1 MDEKQFEQEYRA
13 WKKQDA
19 PQLWE
24 RIEPR
29 LQDHV
34 RTQEDAGTQK
44 HVRTQEHTRIQKYAG
59 TRKNRYM
66 RYGISAAAAAVV
78 LALVLPGALYSKK
91 TILDGGSGREA
102 KVQETD
108 VLPENTVTQETA
120 AAQETKAMPEAA
132 AAPEAAA
139 VQKTIP
145 GLYSYQQLGLK
156 EGNLLSVPENAV
168 SVPEDAGYF
177 SEELLGDTQLLCSGT
192 VEEVS
197 LDYDE
202 HQRAVKVVYQLTLD
216 AVHYAEDYISSSGRI
231 TVQSPIVE
239 TEGDEVYLLYQLQP
253 GGRYLLPLKKEGADW
268 ELLYPFAPQIQ
279 ITQDEGYVFHSGY
292 ASLMNDET
300 HVVAACQEGA
310 NDYFYDRMLLRE
322 DEAFL
327 SEFMELMER
336 QIKEKM

>member
-24 RIEPR
+24 RIEPHLR
-29 LQDHV
+29 DH
-34 RTQEDAGTQK
+34 AG
-44 HVRTQEHTRIQKYAG
+44 TQEHTRIQNYAG
-59 TRKNRYM
+59 TRKNRHI

-91 TILDGGSGREA
+91 TILDGGSGGET
-102 KVQETD
+102 KVQETG
-108 VLPENTVTQETA
+108 VLPENAAMQGNT
-120 AAQETKAMPEAA
+120 AAQETTGAQETT
-132 AAPEAAA
+132 A
-139 VQKTIP
+139 VQKAVGPQQPDSGNGAAGDTVP

-156 EGNLLSVPENAV
+156 EGKSLSVPENAV

-177 SEELLGDTQLLCSGT
+177 SEALLGDTQLLCSGT
-192 VEEVS
+192 VEAVS
-197 LDYDE
+197 LGYDE
-202 HQRAVKVVYQLTLD
+202 HQRAVKVVYQLTMD
-216 AVHYAEDYISSSGRI
+216 AVHYAEDYISSSSRI

-300 HVVAACQEGA
+300 HVVAARQEGA

-327 SEFMELMER
+327 SEFMGLMER